1 MSPNK
6 IVIDTNVFISALLN
20 PLGTPKQVIE
30 IAVNHFTILQSEST
44 YQELETR
51 ISKKKFDKYL
61 EKNDRLDFLLAI
73 KNKSSFIDICHQTI
87 ICSDSDDNKFLELA
101 VSGIANYIITG
112 DNDLLTI
119 KSYQEIEIIKPIN
132 FLNLFDD
139 F

>member
-73 KNKSSFIDICHQTI
+73 KYKSSFIDICHQTI